1 MSEERATYG
10 YCPNCG
16 EAFDRPYL
24 HCPFCNAPNPHF
36 EEDLAKKKDATSDL
50 LEKQMAANRAWAD
63 LNREEVTMQVDS
75 QIEQNLEEMKNRL
88 NPLKKKSGSSS
99 TSNLTSG
106 NTTTSGLSSGETRGS
121 GLRSSKSTMPASAAD
136 PNSNGVEM
144 PRGIAYGCGGALKWI
159 LILAGAAI
167 LGIGLWLLLR

>member
-1 MSEERATYG
+1 MSDERATYG
-10 YCPNCG
+10 YCPKCG
-16 EAFDRPYL
+16 EGFDKPYT
-24 HCPFCNAPNPHF
+24 HCPFCNAPNPH
-36 EEDLAKKKDATSDL
+36 
-50 LEKQMAANRAWAD
+50 LEKDLETKKSKIEEQLAAQMAANRAWAD
-63 LNREEVTMQVDS
+63 LNREEVTMQVDA
-75 QIEQNLEEMKNRL
+75 QIDQNLQEMKNQL
-88 NPLKKKSGSSS
+88 NPLKKKSGSS